1 MMMMALGLQVTM
13 MIAIITFPSTHAYI
27 QAILTRWLCG
37 QGPTLRWKTSS
48 LIMTFQQPADVH
60 GYQRMVHRPR
70 TWIRTNEPQNNREW
84 VVCQVGTS
92 FRLFLGRFHEE
103 WNIFF
108 EHCWY
113 CLRHLF
119 HLPTFAKSNV
129 HLYQCDFL
137 SSFHHYKQ
145 RIWHFYVLLQNKFH
159 FMNTAKN
166 ILQGR
171 QGCSLKGSRCCLC
184 HIVEQIVLWDP
195 AWSSEN
201 DPYIRVCN
209 K

>member
-1 MMMMALGLQVTM
+1 MQKNRLQFWWNTKYVFRGNLLN
-13 MIAIITFPSTHAYI
+13 IPLIIRWLIITHLF
-27 QAILTRWLCG
+27 
-37 QGPTLRWKTSS
+37 
-48 LIMTFQQPADVH
+48 
-60 GYQRMVHRPR
+60 
-70 TWIRTNEPQNNREW
+70 TNLFIH
-84 VVCQVGTS
+84 S
-92 FRLFLGRFHEE
+92 FT
-103 WNIFF
+103 NIFF

-145 RIWHFYVLLQNKFH
+145 LIWHFYVLLQNKFH

-209 K
+209 KQSLAKQHIYCNSFQVKRTF